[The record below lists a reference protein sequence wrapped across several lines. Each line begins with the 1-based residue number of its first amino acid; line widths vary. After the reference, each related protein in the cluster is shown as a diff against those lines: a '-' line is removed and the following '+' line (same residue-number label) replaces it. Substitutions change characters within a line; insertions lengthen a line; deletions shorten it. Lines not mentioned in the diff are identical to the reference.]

1 MRAFP
6 HNLNN
11 MGFAYLLAEI
21 LEKGIEKNGNKPL
34 TTLHLLNIVK
44 LCIKIE
50 GQRCYKNEKLMD
62 EAYMEI
68 YADQCGDR
76 D

>member
-1 MRAFP
+1 MK
-6 HNLNN
+6 
-11 MGFAYLLAEI
+11 FAHILAEI

-50 GQRCYKNEKLMD
+50 EKRCYKSEKLIE

-68 YADQCGDR
+68 YADQYGDR